1 MIPQRLRLRNFM
13 CYREEQILD
22 FSGIHLACLTGDN
35 GHGKSALLDAMT
47 WALWGKARA
56 RRDDE
61 LITLGETE
69 MWVELEFDLAGQRYR
84 VWRQRS
90 KRGQG
95 QTDLHFYVWNGSGDE
110 WQLLDEGTLRERQG
124 QITRALHMEY
134 EIFTN
139 SAFLLQGRADSFT
152 LKTPGERKQILSD
165 ILGLNRYDVYEERA
179 KQETQVRK
187 DEAARIQG
195 EIDAIDRELAR
206 AEEYRQTLQAAKIA
220 AAQAVQVL
228 RSAEEEQSRCR
239 SAVQERHAQSRQLSD
254 LKARLARAEQDL
266 ADSTRQLTAARNDL
280 ASLETLLA
288 RQQEIEEGW
297 AALQAARAADDAWN
311 AKLLRSTQL
320 SEGLNQAQWA
330 VAQARLALEADRRRL
345 LDRQQDLERK
355 VAFGLEQ
362 GKVLAH
368 LQELLQDLAAREA
381 RRQAIASELRSVGE
395 RAAELRVRGE
405 RLRADGLAVREKIEM
420 LAATESANCPLCGQ
434 PLEADHRDRMLAELN
449 AERDALA
456 AQFQANQSEIKSLAS
471 GQSVLEKEDEA
482 LGRALRIREARQRE
496 AAQAEAAVA
505 EGETVAEEEHR
516 VLDQISELDGRLA
529 SEDYASAE
537 RSELSRIRAE
547 LVEVG
552 YDSAAHETVR
562 TNREELEP
570 FDALY
575 QRELVPALESIA
587 DVRARVEMLLAQV
600 ARRRDEFSEDLAESD
615 RLTAAVAELPV
626 LQAALD
632 RATSAVDAAA
642 AAERRARQEEGAA
655 MQLLDALA
663 SLTDR
668 RARLLAESATL
679 SAEMSIYSQLR
690 EAFGKK
696 GLQAMIIESAIPEVE
711 VEANQLLNRMSDGR
725 MSLRLETQ
733 REKVTGG
740 VAETLDIVIS
750 DELGSRAYEL
760 YSGGEAF
767 RANLALRIAI
777 SKLLA
782 RRAGARLQT
791 LIIDEGFGTQ
801 DTQGRQL
808 LVEAINSIQGD
819 FERILVITHIE
830 ELRDQFPARIE
841 VVKTSD
847 GSQVTVA

>member
-562 TNREELEP
+562 TSREELEP

>member
-471 GQSVLEKEDEA
+471 GQSVLDKEDEA

>member
-90 KRGQG
+90 RRGQG

-471 GQSVLEKEDEA
+471 GQSVLDKEDEA

>member
-90 KRGQG
+90 RRGQG

>member
-1 MIPQRLRLRNFM
+1 MIPHRLRLRNFM
-13 CYREEQILD
+13 CYREEQTLD
-22 FSGIHLACLTGDN
+22 FSGIHLACLAGDN

-61 LITLGETE
+61 LIALGETE
-69 MWVELEFDLAGQRYR
+69 MWVDLEFDLAGQRYR

-95 QTDLHFYVWNGSGDE
+95 QTELHFYVWNASGDE
-110 WQLLDEGTLRERQG
+110 WQLLDEGSLRERQG

-179 KQETQVRK
+179 KQEAQVRK
-187 DEAARIQG
+187 DEAARVQG

-206 AEEYRQTLQAAKIA
+206 ADEYRQSLRAAQTA

-228 RSAEEEQSRCR
+228 RSAEEEQSRSR
-239 SAVQERHAQSRQLSD
+239 TAVQERHAQSRQLSD
-254 LKARLARAEQDL
+254 LKTRLARAERDL
-266 ADSTRQLTAARNDL
+266 ADSERQLTAARTDL
-280 ASLETLLA
+280 ASLETILA

-297 AALQAARAADDAWN
+297 AALQAARAEDDAWN
-311 AKLLRSTQL
+311 AKLLRTTQL
-320 SEGLNQAQWA
+320 SERLNQAQWA

-345 LDRQQDLERK
+345 LDRQQDLQRK
-355 VAFGLEQ
+355 VAFGLDQ
-362 GKVLAH
+362 RKVRAH
-368 LQELLQDLAAREA
+368 LQELLLDLAARET
-381 RRQAIASELRSVGE
+381 RRQAIVDELRSVGE
-395 RAAELRVRGE
+395 RAAELRIRGE

-420 LAATESANCPLCGQ
+420 LSAAESANCPLCGQ
-434 PLEADHRDRMLAELN
+434 PLDPDHRDGMLADLN
-449 AERDALA
+449 AERDGLA
-456 AQFQANQSEIKSLAS
+456 AQFQANQTELKSLVHR
-471 GQSVLEKEDEA
+471 QSALEKEDEA
-482 LGRALRIREARQRE
+482 LARALRVREARQRE

-505 EGETVAEEEHR
+505 EGQTAAEEEHR

-529 SEDYASAE
+529 GEDYASAE
-537 RSELSRIRAE
+537 RAELSRVQAE

-552 YDSAAHETVR
+552 YDSPAHEGVR
-562 TNREELEP
+562 TSREDLEP

-575 QRELVPALESIA
+575 QRQLVPALESIA
-587 DVRARVEMLLAQV
+587 DVRARVEILLAQV

-615 RLTAAVAELPV
+615 RLTVAVAELPE

-655 MQLLDALA
+655 MQLLDALT
-663 SLTDR
+663 SLSEKR
-668 RARLLAESATL
+668 SRLLAESATL
-679 SAEMSIYSQLR
+679 NAEVSIYSQLR

-711 VEANQLLNRMSDGR
+711 VEANRLLNRMSDGR

-801 DTQGRQL
+801 DAQGRQL

-830 ELRDQFPARIE
+830 ELRDLFPARVG
-841 VVKTSD
+841 VVKTAA
-847 GSQVTVA
+847 GSQVSVV